1 MVNDSMNMNINK
13 TENINKLK
21 KNKANYIRW
30 AFQMRLLLQENE
42 VLSAIDDTD
51 EKGNEMP
58 LHENAARL
66 HENAAR
72 EKNNKALLLIT
83 LTIHEDLIFN
93 IRHKTAAESWK
104 ALHPKNS
111 LAVAKALQIKI
122 ESARPADFNSLQDY
136 LERQRSL
143 WTMLQLYPSGKTIF
157 SENMFVMAILE
168 RLPQDYNT
176 IKQMIQFDFNQTNT
190 FDWESVKISLEDAE
204 LNLQRHHDQH
214 EPTPDAALHGYE
226 QWKWDQPT
234 YLSEQQ
240 WTDDN
245 GRGQQDE
252 HHYDD
257 QARDQGSHHDYNRD
271 YNVQAR
277 NQEDRHDPD
286 YHVQVRNQGTT
297 PDYNVQGHD
306 YDDQDRNQ
314 EDCHGHDYNVQD
326 NDYDDQDWRQR
337 NRQRSN
343 QIPFYEGQDPYLGP
357 PSDYKNFWDH
367 PHFNFDNYDNWCE
380 VEEHQEE
387 ANTVYSFYANAS
399 DNSTQ
404 TNALTAGSGF
414 EIIPQAQEQKQ
425 SDEWTWSSDP
435 KNGVPHAPLALSQH
449 PPTFVPPE
457 ENRPSPIYSPNTPS
471 FVALSSPSYL
481 QLSPI
486 ILPQA
491 VDVPSTTTTTK
502 TTTTTTTTILKRSRR
517 SDDDDHLEEVQ
528 RNSELHS
535 DSSSPATTTTLIF
548 KSCPRTSGP
557 RTTSGG
563 RRPATAR
570 PPVHGGGVLD

>member
-30 AFQMRLLLQENE
+30 AFQTILLLQENE

-234 YLSEQQ
+234 YPSEQQ
-240 WTDDN
+240 WTDDD
-245 GRGQQDE
+245 GWVGL
-252 HHYDD
+252 
-257 QARDQGSHHDYNRD
+257 RD
-271 YNVQAR
+271 
-277 NQEDRHDPD
+277 
-286 YHVQVRNQGTT
+286 
-297 PDYNVQGHD
+297 
-306 YDDQDRNQ
+306 
-314 EDCHGHDYNVQD
+314 
-326 NDYDDQDWRQR
+326 
-337 NRQRSN
+337 
-343 QIPFYEGQDPYLGP
+343 
-357 PSDYKNFWDH
+357 
-367 PHFNFDNYDNWCE
+367 
-380 VEEHQEE
+380 
-387 ANTVYSFYANAS
+387 
-399 DNSTQ
+399 
-404 TNALTAGSGF
+404 
-414 EIIPQAQEQKQ
+414 
-425 SDEWTWSSDP
+425 
-435 KNGVPHAPLALSQH
+435 
-449 PPTFVPPE
+449 
-457 ENRPSPIYSPNTPS
+457 
-471 FVALSSPSYL
+471 
-481 QLSPI
+481 
-486 ILPQA
+486 
-491 VDVPSTTTTTK
+491 
-502 TTTTTTTTILKRSRR
+502 
-517 SDDDDHLEEVQ
+517 
-528 RNSELHS
+528 HS
-535 DSSSPATTTTLIF
+535 
-548 KSCPRTSGP
+548 
-557 RTTSGG
+557 
-563 RRPATAR
+563 
-570 PPVHGGGVLD
+570 